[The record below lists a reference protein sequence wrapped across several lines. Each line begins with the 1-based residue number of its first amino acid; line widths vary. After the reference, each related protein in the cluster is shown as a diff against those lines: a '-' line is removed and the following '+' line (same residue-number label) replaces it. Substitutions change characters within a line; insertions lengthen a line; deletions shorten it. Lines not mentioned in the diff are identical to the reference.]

1 VCPFSC
7 RQALGVLSYL
17 QEIAPG
23 VVQCQVPPHKP
34 GIVYFWLACI
44 EEGSDT
50 VDLTAL
56 PKEGDTVQYSQPVP
70 FYYAPMDPA
79 GITSPS
85 SPSHCASLHWGS
97 HDGHTGR
104 LSLAWELVGHNDI
117 LSVMKHFKYTA
128 KELDLSNNGLAYG
141 PTTAFDCTRGHVFV
155 RGGSRSLHVH
165 RNIDCLE
172 GFRELNTLILDN
184 NHLTHDT
191 KFPPMPKLRTLSIN
205 HNWYD
210 TPALTVFALHTHTLH
225 TAHRTRTFFDQV
237 LTVGIRLI
245 EVDKFLDNI
254 VAAAPNLR
262 YLSTLHNA
270 ACPFFS
276 SSKHHYYNYR
286 RVDKTFFH

>member
-79 GITSPS
+79 GTSTSP
-85 SPSHCASLHWGS
+85 PLFPTARVCAEGS
-97 HDGHTGR
+97 HDGYTGR
-104 LSLAWELVGHNDI
+104 LYLAWELVGHNDI

-141 PTTAFDCTRGHVFV
+141 PTTAF
-155 RGGSRSLHVH
+155 
-165 RNIDCLE
+165 
-172 GFRELNTLILDN
+172 
-184 NHLTHDT
+184 
-191 KFPPMPKLRTLSIN
+191 
-205 HNWYD
+205 
-210 TPALTVFALHTHTLH
+210 
-225 TAHRTRTFFDQV
+225 
-237 LTVGIRLI
+237 
-245 EVDKFLDNI
+245 
-254 VAAAPNLR
+254 
-262 YLSTLHNA
+262 
-270 ACPFFS
+270 
-276 SSKHHYYNYR
+276 
-286 RVDKTFFH
+286 